1 MIKSKNDALIL
12 EAELAELQSEL
23 AVYDEAYFNQIIA
36 NNWQDLKRKA
46 MIEHLKLMPM
56 ASLSTLESG
65 IPINWLVAS
74 GHETIYDIHDLTK
87 EQLMTIDG
95 IGVVFAE
102 AIYTAVK
109 KIKKSVQKDVLAKID
124 PDQAGPEE
132 LALLQSVYK
141 KRYLSKE
148 IVALQADLKK
158 FLRRINRDIEL
169 AKKQRNFFFRL
180 FQPKQELEEIK
191 EAFANLNTSFVQEA
205 YATIK
210 ENFNHVR
217 KFSLDD
223 SALLEHY
230 IEENIA
236 YYVEIENV
244 IGVDPSKTTDDLPS
258 EIIEE
263 INEFPINM
271 EGLELEFRSYQ
282 LFGAKYAL
290 HFKRTLLGDEMGLG
304 KTVQALG
311 LINHLYQAGKGYS
324 MVVAPLSILSN
335 WQREIKKFSA
345 IPVFIFHGSQRD
357 NEFMKWQDKSGV
369 LLTTYEHTAHLKMED
384 QALQALIVDEAHYV
398 KNPEARR
405 SQNVYHLSG
414 RAEYALFMSGTPL
427 ENNVEEMKQL
437 VTVLNNEVGR
447 RLSEHLYLLE
457 PRKFKETIQEVYLR
471 RNRSDVL
478 EELPEL
484 EEKRE
489 WVPFGRS
496 ELTVYYRAVEE
507 GQLMLMRRA
516 AWLGGGPEQSPKL
529 KRLLEICDNA
539 EANGHKVLV
548 FSFFK
553 DVLKVVHKHLKGRSF
568 DVISGDIS
576 NQRRQEIIDEFTKAK
591 KGSVLISQITAGG
604 VGLNIQAANIVIL
617 CEPQWKPSIE
627 NQAISR
633 AYRMG
638 QSRKVLVYRLLTE
651 ESIDESML
659 EVLGQKAAL
668 FDLYARESVITD
680 VTSPDLDENITK
692 QVLEMEKERVEKQVA
707 KL

>member
-1 MIKSKNDALIL
+1 MIKSKGDALLL
-12 EAELAELQSEL
+12 EAELAQLKSEL
-23 AVYDEAYFNQIIA
+23 AAYDEAYFNQVIA
-36 NNWQDLKRKA
+36 NNWHVLKKKA
-46 MIEHLKLMPM
+46 MMEHLKLMPL
-56 ASLSTLESG
+56 ATLSTLESG
-65 IPINWLVAS
+65 IPINWLLAS
-74 GHETIYDIHDLTK
+74 GYETIYDIHDLTK

-102 AIYTAVK
+102 AIYIAVRE
-109 KIKKSVQKDVLAKID
+109 IKKSVQKDVLPKID

-132 LALLQSVYK
+132 LALLQSIYN
-141 KRYLSKE
+141 KRHLTKE
-148 IVALQADLKK
+148 IEDMQAELKE
-158 FLRRINRDIEL
+158 FSRRINRDIEV

-180 FQPKQELEEIK
+180 FQSKQELEEIQ
-191 EAFANLNTSFVQEA
+191 EAFANLNTSFVQED
-205 YATIK
+205 YAAIK
-210 ENFNHVR
+210 EGFNHIR
-217 KFSLDD
+217 KYSIDD

-263 INEFPINM
+263 INEFPTNM
-271 EGLELEFRSYQ
+271 GGLNLEFRSYQ

-311 LINHLYQAGKGYS
+311 LINHLYQEGKRYS
-324 MVVAPLSILSN
+324 IVISPLSVLSN
-335 WQREIKKFSA
+335 WQREIKKFSDL
-345 IPVFIFHGSQRD
+345 PVFIFHGSNRD
-357 NEFMKWQDKSGV
+357 SEFMKWQHKSGV
-369 LLTTYEHTAHLKMED
+369 LLTTYEHTAHLKMKR
-384 QALQALIVDEAHYV
+384 QALHALIVDEAHYV

-405 SQNVYHLSG
+405 SQNVYQLSE

-437 VTVLNNEVGR
+437 VTVLNSEVGH
-447 RLSEHLYLLE
+447 RLSEHLYVLE
-457 PRKFKETIQEVYLR
+457 PKKFKETIQEVYLR
-471 RNRSDVL
+471 RNRLDVL

-489 WVPFGRS
+489 WVLFGRK
-496 ELTVYYRAVEE
+496 ELATYYRAVEE

-516 AWLGGGPEQSPKL
+516 AWLGGDPDQSPKL

-553 DVLKVVHKHLKGRSF
+553 DVLKVVHEHLEGRTL

-576 NQRRQEIIDEFTKAK
+576 NQRRQEIIDDFTKAE

-659 EVLGQKAAL
+659 DVLGHKAAL

-680 VTSPDLDENITK
+680 VASLDVDENITK
-692 QVLEMEKERVEKQVA
+692 QVLEMEKERVEKQAA
-707 KL
+707 KV